1 MTVGRIP
8 SVEGGIQPTIF
19 DAKGDL
25 LTATANDTP
34 ARLAVGTNGQ
44 VLTADSTAGTGLAWA
59 TPATPT
65 SGLTFI
71 KAQTIGSAVS
81 SVTVTGAF
89 SATYD
94 NYLIWVANGTGTGS
108 GANTQMTLGS
118 TTAGYYMTGV
128 YFTPTANTVSGFN
141 INNGAYWSATYVNPQ
156 GHSGQIY
163 LQSPFLSKRTGFHSV
178 LNGLDS
184 ATNYA
189 HYFGHL
195 QDSTSYTAFTLTPNS
210 GTLTGGEIRV
220 YGYQNS

>member
-19 DAKGDL
+19 DAKADL

-34 ARLAVGTNGQ
+34 ARLAVGSNDQ
-44 VLTADSTAGTGLAWA
+44 VLTADSSTATGLKWA

-94 NYLIWVANGTGTGS
+94 NYLITITGGTMSTTGDLRLTLGATTSDYYWSGVYMSYSSSTVNGFNGNNLGYITGGYGTTNTLSGHCDVQSPNLAKRTVFISNIVQAGTGDVQARYQGFLNN
-108 GANTQMTLGS
+108 ATQ
-118 TTAGYYMTGV
+118 
-128 YFTPTANTVSGFN
+128 
-141 INNGAYWSATYVNPQ
+141 
-156 GHSGQIY
+156 
-163 LQSPFLSKRTGFHSV
+163 
-178 LNGLDS
+178 
-184 ATNYA
+184 
-189 HYFGHL
+189 
-195 QDSTSYTAFTLTPNS
+195 YTAFTFTPNT